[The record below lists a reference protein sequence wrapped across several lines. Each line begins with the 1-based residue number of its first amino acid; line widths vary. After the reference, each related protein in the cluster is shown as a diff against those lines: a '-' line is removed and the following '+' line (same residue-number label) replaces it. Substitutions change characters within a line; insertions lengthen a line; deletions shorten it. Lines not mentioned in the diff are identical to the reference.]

1 MSFALFFCFAQESL
15 KKQLKKKKKFIRENE
30 NEKQKGPKRGY
41 VGLLVYAIF
50 MYNSVF
56 NFRLLVHVHEC
67 DLPKNYKKKES
78 WKMKEVRIGIVIL
91 LV

>member
-1 MSFALFFCFAQESL
+1 M
-15 KKQLKKKKKFIRENE
+15 RENE

-56 NFRLLVHVHEC
+56 NFRLLMHVHEC
-67 DLPKNYKKKES
+67 GLPKIIKKKKVER
-78 WKMKEVRIGIVIL
+78 WKKRK
-91 LV
+91 

>member
-15 KKQLKKKKKFIRENE
+15 KKQLKKKKKQWMRENE
-30 NEKQKGPKRGY
+30 IEKQKGPKRGY

-56 NFRLLVHVHEC
+56 NFRLLVHVHVHEC
-67 DLPKNYKKKES
+67 DLPKIIKKKKDE
-78 WKMKEVRIGIVIL
+78 
-91 LV
+91 

>member
-1 MSFALFFCFAQESL
+1 MKLTNAFCFVLLFCPGIVKEAIE
-15 KKQLKKKKKFIRENE
+15 KKKKQWMRENE

-67 DLPKNYKKKES
+67 DLPKNY
-78 WKMKEVRIGIVIL
+78 
-91 LV
+91 